1 MKEVTLPAI
10 RRGLQDIK
18 TVGRQINRLPPRT
31 PQGALVEMA
40 TLVTERERIQ
50 VELARSKRRAV
61 EMRAR
66 LREIR
71 QREQCLSQFTRLRA
85 APLRPDEIDLDSE
98 TDPKKPNRQLQKES
112 RFAEMTL
119 QY

>member
-10 RRGLQDIK
+10 RHGLQDIK
-18 TVGRQINRLPPRT
+18 TVGRHINRLHART

-40 TLVTERERIQ
+40 TLATERQRIQ
-50 VELARSKRRAV
+50 VELARSKKRSV

-71 QREQCLSQFTRLRA
+71 KREQFLSQFTRLRA
-85 APLRPDEIDLDSE
+85 ARLRP
-98 TDPKKPNRQLQKES
+98 KES

>member
-1 MKEVTLPAI
+1 MLPVI
-10 RRGLQDIK
+10 KHSLKDIK
-18 TVGRQINRLPPRT
+18 TMGSYVNRLRAPT

-40 TLVTERERIQ
+40 GLAKERQRIQ
-50 VELARSKRRAV
+50 VELVRSKKRSV

-71 QREQCLSQFTRLRA
+71 QRERFLSQFTRSRA
-85 APLRPDEIDLDSE
+85 APLRP
-98 TDPKKPNRQLQKES
+98 RES